1 MRYPWTQAQWQALQ
15 QRHTQQ
21 QLPHALLLA
30 GPAGLG
36 KAEFAEDMAQSLL
49 CDAPQAKGQACGQ
62 CRACRQFL
70 AGTHPD
76 ILRVF
81 PEEPGKAIKVDQIR
95 ALIEQFAYA
104 SHQGGYRV
112 AIICPAEQMNLNA
125 ANSLLKTLEEPPGN
139 SLIMLVSARPAR
151 LPATILS
158 RCQRL
163 DFSVPAHRLALDWLK
178 NSQLSLP
185 VEQHEGLLALAH
197 GAPLSA
203 LAFAEGE
210 VLAQRRQLFESLLAV
225 ASGRQSALTVST
237 PWLKLTLPTPIHWL
251 YSWVSDLIR
260 LKCNT
265 GSIPN
270 NRDLTNDLQK
280 LAQQVDLS
288 GLYQFLDEL
297 TAALRI
303 QHTAL
308 NMQMLMDGLLLNW
321 ERMTC
326 GQTGKG

>member
-1 MRYPWTQAQWQALQ
+1 MRYPWTQAQWQALH
-15 QRHTQQ
+15 QRHAQQ
-21 QLPHALLLA
+21 QLPHAILLA

-36 KAEFAEDMAQSLL
+36 KDEFALDFAQGLL
-49 CDAPQAKGQACGQ
+49 CDHPQANGQACQ
-62 CRACRQFL
+62 HCRACHQFV

-76 ILRVF
+76 ILRVS

-112 AIICPAEQMNLNA
+112 AIISPAEQMNLNA

-163 DFSVPAHRLALDWLK
+163 EFSCPAHPLALEWLK
-178 NSQLSLP
+178 SQQSIP
-185 VEQHEGLLALAH
+185 AGQGEGLLALAH
-197 GAPLSA
+197 GAPLAA
-203 LAFAEGE
+203 LAFAEE
-210 VLAQRRQLFESLLAV
+210 DILPQRRQLFDSLLAV
-225 ASGRQSALTVST
+225 ASGQPALTVSA
-237 PWLKLTLPTPIHWL
+237 PWLKLALPTPINWL
-251 YSWVSDLIR
+251 YSWISDLIR
-260 LKCNT
+260 IKCSART
-265 GSIPN
+265 APV
-270 NRDLTNDLQK
+270 NRDLSDGLQK

-288 GLYQFLDEL
+288 ELYLFLDEL
-297 TAALRI
+297 IAVLRI

-308 NMQMLMDGLLLNW
+308 NIQMLMEGLLLNW